1 LAERRGNHGH
11 VIWRRGIFAIVLA
24 ILLAGLTPI
33 AYADPPDPT
42 WIGGYWDDDDF
53 DTVVDFITGV
63 SAISPPPVIEAG
75 LLLVPGVWFAPT
87 ETRARSGPPLTLA
100 CPRAPPTS
108 LSPDS

>member
-1 LAERRGNHGH
+1 M
-11 VIWRRGIFAIVLA
+11 IQPRGIFAIVLA

>member
-1 LAERRGNHGH
+1 
-11 VIWRRGIFAIVLA
+11 VIQPRGIFAIVLA

-53 DTVVDFITGV
+53 DTVVDFVTGV
-63 SAISPPPVIEAG
+63 SAISAPPVIEPG

-87 ETRARSGPPLTLA
+87 QTRARPGPPLTLA
-100 CPRAPPTS
+100 CPRAPPP
-108 LSPDS
+108 SPSSDSWFSS